1 MSAGR
6 RRVRGVVAFVIA
18 LAALGALLALVRRRV
33 GVGRAVEPG
42 AATESTARAAP
53 RDMDPQTPAAP
64 AAVGH
69 PARPSTHARERRP
82 RGRRFRRLGS
92 VVVGL
97 MAMAVTLGL
106 PTTGNAD
113 SGTADEIHYTFTGPT
128 SVTFDWRGTATA
140 VQYGQTTSYGA
151 TATAHAPTPTPFSS
165 TGPFQEA
172 DLTGLQAGT
181 TYHYSIGGGPDATF
195 ETEPIGG
202 FRFDVAADVGSSA
215 QYPNVA
221 TTMAQ
226 IAADN
231 PDFVLMVGDLTY
243 GNVEGQGA
251 VDQHFNDTMAW
262 SRTAAYMPAWGN
274 HEWETPSADDLR
286 NYKGRFA
293 LPNSQGAVNSP
304 GPGCC
309 GEDWSWFD
317 AGGVRFISYPEPYS
331 SSSTWTDWASRT
343 DAIMAAAQ
351 SSPSINYIVTFGHR
365 PAYSTGFH
373 PGETTLASRLD
384 ALGDKYSK
392 YVLNLNGH
400 SHDYERFQPIH
411 RITHITTGGG
421 GSALEP
427 PWTSTDPR
435 TAFRAMHLEHLRVD
449 VTSTGMRIDAVCGP
463 PTSQD
468 DVSCAQGSVM
478 DSYTIGAPPPLPP
491 PTSTIYV
498 DNGNPSC
505 SDVAA
510 GTQSTP
516 LCTISAAAARTAPG
530 TTVIVSSGTYNEQ
543 VTVRSGTAASPVTF
557 TAAPGASVTVTGKK
571 YGFYVSN
578 QNDVTIE
585 GFKVTGTTSD
595 AFHLSSGSSNIKVIG
610 NEVSFA
616 GLPASGKTAKGIY
629 VANGTSSVISFNR
642 VHDNSNYGIYLD
654 SSSACQILNN
664 QVWANAQVYQRA
676 ASGIRLYGSTQNT
689 ISSNVSHDNED
700 SGIEIYTAS
709 NNNLVIDNASYG
721 NGDHGID
728 NYSSTG
734 NRIISNSA
742 YKNVTAG
749 INAEGGSTGTTIAN
763 SISVDNGIKSPRTRS
778 DIRVDQGSTAGT
790 TMDYDLVYLTTP
802 DTLLV
807 WNSVS
812 YTSLAAFRSATGQ
825 EAHGVAADP
834 RWRNSAS
841 NDFHLTAGSPAIDS
855 GNSGAS
861 GQPPNDADGNPRVD
875 DRDVANS
882 GAGPRAYDDRGAYEF
897 QWEPSPDSEPSVAAT
912 VSPSSGD
919 APLQVTADASA
930 STDTDS
936 TPIATYTFDWGDGS
950 AVTGPQAAAT
960 ANHTYGTAGMYT
972 VTVTATDSGG
982 LSAST
987 TRTVLV
993 TTADAPPAAE
1003 LRASPSS
1010 GAAPLQVT
1018 ADASAST
1025 DTDSTPIATYTF
1037 DWGDG
1042 SPATGPQAAA
1052 AATHTYGIAG
1062 TYTVKVT
1069 VTDSAGLS
1077 ANASRTV
1084 LVTTDAPPAAALSVS
1099 PASGEAPLHV
1109 TADASSSTDTDSTP
1123 IATYSFEWG
1132 DGSGATGPQAGASAS
1147 HTYAGPGSY
1156 TVAVTVTDTAG
1167 LSANASRTVLVTTDA
1182 PPAAALSVSPANGD
1196 APLPVTADASGSTD
1210 TDSTPIATYRFD
1222 WGDGSGATGPQ
1233 ADASASHTY
1242 ASPGTYTVTVT
1253 VTDTGG
1259 RSSMATRGVSV
1270 TDAAPAAALSVS
1282 PTSGAAPLHVSADA
1296 SASTDTD
1303 STPIATYDFDWGDG
1317 SATGP
1322 QLQATA
1328 AHTYSDPGLYTVK
1341 VTVADT
1347 GGQSSTATRGVTV
1360 SSNDAPPAAA
1370 LSLSPASP
1378 KVGQSVTADASASTD
1393 TDATP
1398 IATYSFDWGDGS
1410 AVTGPKPG
1418 PTATHTYGSAGS
1430 YTVTVTVADT
1440 AGQSSTATK
1449 PVTVA
1454 DDPPSAALAS
1464 IPLSPSQIPI
1474 TADASGSTDTDA
1486 TGIATYRFA
1495 WGDGS
1500 APTGPQAGATA
1511 THVYTTGGTYT
1522 VTTTVADTAGNAS
1535 TASTQVIVRQNLAA
1549 NFGFETNLT
1558 GWNTS
1563 GGATGIMLARVVGG
1577 RSGGWSA
1584 QLTNPNTT
1592 PATTLLNDSP
1602 NWLTTTAAGTYTGS
1616 LWARADTA
1624 GATLTLRFREYSGTT
1639 LVGTATAQVKLT
1651 TAWQQI
1657 SVTYTPTAPG
1667 QSTLDFNAYVSNAA
1681 AGSSF
1686 YADDAAVYLR

>member
-1 MSAGR
+1 VLA
-6 RRVRGVVAFVIA
+6 VA
-18 LAALGALLALVRRRV
+18 LAVLGALLALARRRSS
-33 GVGRAVEPG
+33 RSAAVERD
-42 AATESTARAAP
+42 AASNGRP
-53 RDMDPQTPAAP
+53 SPSRHDMGIPWPLAP
-64 AAVGH
+64 AAAAQ
-69 PARPSTHARERRP
+69 PAGPSTHARERP
-82 RGRRFRRLGS
+82 RRRRRLRRFGV
-92 VVVGL
+92 VVVGPAL
-97 MAMAVTLGL
+97 LAVTLGL
-106 PTTGNAD
+106 PAAGSAD
-113 SGTADEIHYTFTGPT
+113 TGTADEIHYTFTGPT

-140 VQYGQTTSYGA
+140 IQYGSTASYGTTVA
-151 TATAHAPTPTPFSS
+151 AHAPTPLPFSS

-172 DLTGLQAGT
+172 DLTGLQAGA
-181 TYHYSIGGGPDATF
+181 TYHYSIGGGPDQTF
-195 ETEPIGG
+195 ETEPTGS
-202 FRFDVAADVGSSA
+202 FRFDVAADIGSSTL
-215 QYPNVA
+215 YPNVG
-221 TTMAQ
+221 TTMTQ

-243 GNVEGQGA
+243 GNVDGQAA

-262 SRTAAYMPAWGN
+262 SQTAAYMPAWGN

-286 NYKGRFA
+286 NYKGRFV
-293 LPNSQGAVNSP
+293 LPNAQGAVGSP

-331 SSSTWTDWASRT
+331 GSSTWTAWATKADS
-343 DAIMAAAQ
+343 IMAAAQ
-351 SSPSINYIVTFGHR
+351 SDPSISYIVTFGHR

-373 PGETTLASRLD
+373 PGETSLATILD
-384 ALGDKYSK
+384 GLGDKYSK

-427 PWTSTDPR
+427 PWTSTDSR
-435 TAFRAMHLEHLRVD
+435 TAFRAMHLEHLRID
-449 VTSTGMRIDAVCGP
+449 VTSTGMRIDAICGP
-463 PTSQD
+463 PTSRD
-468 DVSCAQGSVM
+468 DVTCTQGSVM
-478 DSYTIGAPPPLPP
+478 DSYTIGTPPPLPP
-491 PTSTIYV
+491 ATSTIYV
-498 DNGNPSC
+498 DNGNPGC

-510 GTQSTP
+510 GTQSAP
-516 LCTISAAAARTAPG
+516 LCTISAAAARTTPG

-557 TAAPGASVTVTGKK
+557 TAAPGANVTVTGKK

-578 QNDVTIE
+578 QKYVTIE

-616 GLPASGKTAKGIY
+616 GQPANGKTAKGIY
-629 VANGTSSVISFNR
+629 VANVTSSVISFNR

-654 SSSACQILNN
+654 ASSGCQVLNN
-664 QVWANAQVYQRA
+664 QAWANAQVYQRA

-689 ISSNVSHDNED
+689 IASNTSHDNED

-734 NRIISNSA
+734 NRIISNTA
-742 YKNVTAG
+742 YKNLTAG
-749 INAEGGSTGTTIAN
+749 INAEGGSTSTTIAN
-763 SISVDNGIKSPRTRS
+763 NISVDNGIQSPRTRS

-812 YTSLAAFRSATGQ
+812 YTSLATFRTATGQ
-825 EAHGVAADP
+825 EAHGIAADP
-834 RWRNSAS
+834 RWANPAGA
-841 NDFHLTAGSPAIDS
+841 DFHLTAGSPAIDS
-855 GNSGAS
+855 ANSGAS
-861 GQPPNDADGNPRVD
+861 GQPPNDGDGNPRVD
-875 DRDVANS
+875 DRDVVNT
-882 GAGPRAYDDRGAYEF
+882 GAGPRAYDDRGAYEL
-897 QWEPSPDSEPSVAAT
+897 QWEPSPDSPPNVAAT
-912 VSPSSGD
+912 VTPSSGD
-919 APLQVTADASA
+919 APLHVTVDASA

-936 TPIATYTFDWGDGS
+936 TPIATYTFDWGDNS
-950 AVTGPQAAAT
+950 PAAGPQAGAT
-960 ANHTYGTAGMYT
+960 ATHTYGSTGMYV
-972 VTVTATDSGG
+972 VTVTATDTGG
-982 LSAST
+982 LSSIA
-987 TRTVLV
+987 TRTVV
-993 TTADAPPAAE
+993 VSAVDAPPAAA
-1003 LRASPSS
+1003 LGVSPTT

-1025 DTDSTPIATYTF
+1025 DTDSTPIATYSF

-1042 SPATGPQAAA
+1042 STATGPQAAATANHTYQAAGTYTVTVTVKDTAGLSATASRTVTVSSADAPPAAALSVSPTTGDAPLHVTADASGSTDPDSTPIDTYSFAWGDGSAATGPQAAA
-1052 AATHTYGIAG
+1052 AATHTY
-1062 TYTVKVT
+1062 
-1069 VTDSAGLS
+1069 
-1077 ANASRTV
+1077 
-1084 LVTTDAPPAAALSVS
+1084 
-1099 PASGEAPLHV
+1099 
-1109 TADASSSTDTDSTP
+1109 DT
-1123 IATYSFEWG
+1123 
-1132 DGSGATGPQAGASAS
+1132 
-1147 HTYAGPGSY
+1147 PG
-1156 TVAVTVTDTAG
+1156 
-1167 LSANASRTVLVTTDA
+1167 
-1182 PPAAALSVSPANGD
+1182 
-1196 APLPVTADASGSTD
+1196 
-1210 TDSTPIATYRFD
+1210 
-1222 WGDGSGATGPQ
+1222 Q
-1233 ADASASHTY
+1233 
-1242 ASPGTYTVTVT
+1242 YTVTVT

-1259 RSSMATRGVSV
+1259 RSDTATRSV
-1270 TDAAPAAALSVS
+1270 TATDAAPAAALSVS
-1282 PTSGAAPLHVSADA
+1282 PTSGTAPLQVSADA

-1303 STPIATYDFDWGDG
+1303 ATPIATYDFAWGDG
-1317 SATGP
+1317 SGATGP

-1328 AHTYSDPGLYTVK
+1328 THTYPDPGQYTVK
-1341 VTVADT
+1341 VTVTDT
-1347 GGQSSTATRGVTV
+1347 GGQSSTATRNVTV
-1360 SSNDAPPAAA
+1360 TSTDSPPVAA
-1370 LSLSPASP
+1370 LSVSPSSP
-1378 KVGQSVTADASASTD
+1378 KVGQSITADASASTD

-1410 AVTGPKPG
+1410 AATGPKPG
-1418 PTATHTYGSAGS
+1418 ATATHAYGSAGT

-1440 AGQSSTATK
+1440 ANQSSTATK
-1449 PVTVA
+1449 QVTVA
-1454 DDPPSAALAS
+1454 DDPPNAALAS
-1464 IPLSPSQIPI
+1464 IPLSPTQLPV

-1500 APTGPQAGATA
+1500 ASTGPQAGATA
-1511 THVYTTGGTYT
+1511 THVYTTAGTYT
-1522 VTTTVADTAGNAS
+1522 VTTTVTDTAGNAS
-1535 TASTQVIVRQNLAA
+1535 TASTQVVVRQNIAA

-1563 GGATGIMLARVVGG
+1563 GGAAGIMLARVVGG

-1624 GATLTLRFREYSGTT
+1624 GATLTLRFREYAGTT
-1639 LVGTATAQVKLT
+1639 LVGTGTAQVKLT

-1657 SVTYTPTAPG
+1657 SVNYTAAAPG

-1681 AGSSF
+1681 AGSGF